1 MSVER
6 ARTVTIA
13 DVAREAQVSTA
24 TVSLVVNGQAA
35 SLRISEAT
43 RQTVLAAVSRLG
55 YTPNHAARSLRRR
68 KTGALAL
75 LLTRLDLPYHGEL
88 ATAAFAAA
96 EERGYD
102 LHILEAR
109 SPEHEHRLLGRLR
122 GGSVD
127 GALVSTLRSPLD
139 RFGRPLLADLPL
151 REQGRVTLAQ
161 SGVPVVVML
170 DHSPDPSVPAVR
182 IDDEGGAYVATHHL
196 IELGHRR
203 IAYVMV
209 SAQPPADDE
218 QTTSA
223 DRYRG
228 YRRALTEA
236 GLPVD
241 PRLIVGVG
249 HRPRLEAGCATG
261 RVWRTTSA
269 SDATAM
275 FIPNDMIAIGVL
287 RGLFDAGIRV
297 PDDVAMVAFDGIEIS
312 QYTQPALTTGEHPRA
327 EVGRLGVET
336 LVDLV
341 EGRPAAER
349 ERALAVR
356 LVVRESCG
364 AVNRGDAAASITSS
378 GQGRP
383 TARSVEAGLGGEGA

>member
-13 DVAREAQVSTA
+13 DVARAAQVSTA
-24 TVSLVVNGQAA
+24 TVSLVVNGQAS

-43 RQTVLAAVSRLG
+43 RQTVLEAVSRLG

-88 ATAAFAAA
+88 ATSAFAAA

-109 SPEHEHRLLGRLR
+109 SPGHELRLLERLR

-127 GALVSTLRSPLD
+127 GALVSTLRSPFD
-139 RFGRPLLADLPL
+139 RDGRPLLADLPL
-151 REQGRVTLAQ
+151 RNQGRVALAQ
-161 SGVPVVVML
+161 SGVPVVAML
-170 DHSPDPSVPAVR
+170 DHSPDPAVPAVR
-182 IDDEGGAYVATHHL
+182 IDDEGGAYRATRHL
-196 IELGHRR
+196 IDLGHRQ
-203 IAYVMV
+203 IAYVSLTTV
-209 SAQPPADDE
+209 PPADDE
-218 QTTSA
+218 HTTSA

-228 YRRALTEA
+228 YCRALAEA
-236 GLPVD
+236 GLPFGAS
-241 PRLIVGVG
+241 LLVGVG
-249 HRPRLEAGCATG
+249 HRPRLQAGHAAG
-261 RVWRTTSA
+261 LAWRENPVP
-269 SDATAM
+269 DVTAM

-287 RGLFDAGIRV
+287 RGLHEAGIRV
-297 PDDVAMVAFDGIEIS
+297 PDDIAMVAFDGIEIS
-312 QYTQPALTTGEHPRA
+312 QYTQPSLTTGEHPRA
-327 EVGRLGVET
+327 DLGRIGVET

-341 EGRPAAER
+341 AGRPPAER
-349 ERALAVR
+349 DRVLAVG

-364 AVNRGDAAASITSS
+364 ARRPGAVSTPPITGPGS
-378 GQGRP
+378 P
-383 TARSVEAGLGGEGA
+383 WERSVNADRGGAGV